1 LNLQNATQQRRPEYV
16 PDPHR
21 YVTDFDGSAHRAA
34 RRRLNWFNWFAGLT
48 LLAAAVAAI
57 MEAL

>member
-1 LNLQNATQQRRPEYV
+1 MSFQNAVQQRRPEYV

-34 RRRLNWFNWFAGLT
+34 RRRLNWFNWIAGVT
-48 LLAAAVAAI
+48 LLAAVLAAI
-57 MEAL
+57 MEAM